1 MQYWL
6 MSLTSF
12 IQNYLLSTYYM
23 PASFVLRNVIT
34 AGNKT
39 DKNLSL
45 LMSKERQ
52 EYN

>member
-1 MQYWL
+1 
-6 MSLTSF
+6 
-12 IQNYLLSTYYM
+12 M
-23 PASFVLRNVIT
+23 PASFVLSNVII

-52 EYN
+52 EYNWLDGDNYFGDQTACE